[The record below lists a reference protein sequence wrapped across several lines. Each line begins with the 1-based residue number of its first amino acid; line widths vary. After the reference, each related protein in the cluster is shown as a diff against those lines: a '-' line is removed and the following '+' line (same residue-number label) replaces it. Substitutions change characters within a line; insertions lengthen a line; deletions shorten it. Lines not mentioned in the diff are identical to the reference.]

1 MARRTAAA
9 VVVAVGV
16 AAVGAVAA
24 ATSLSPRPGA
34 ALIRA
39 AFERGGAQ
47 RHRALEVGRPDDVGV
62 VTRTYRDDQQL
73 DVYRP
78 DDTTDALPT
87 VVWTH
92 GGGGLSGR
100 RTDDAGWFAR
110 LAREGFTVVA
120 LDYRLAPAAT
130 YPAAL
135 RDVTDALAFVTAH
148 ADELGADLGRVVLG
162 GDSAGAQMTA
172 QLAVA
177 ATSPAYARRI
187 GLPTVLGRDQ
197 LRGVVLACGYYD
209 LDVFRG
215 AGESLARPLRWAVR
229 TILWSITGSRDP
241 DPSLLDEMSSARHA
255 TEAFPAALVLG
266 GNGDPLTD
274 TQSRPLADHLRRLG
288 VDVTTVFYEPD
299 HLPELPH
306 EYQFDLSLPDAC
318 DAFDS
323 VVAFA
328 RRVTA

>member
-1 MARRTAAA
+1 M
-9 VVVAVGV
+9 
-16 AAVGAVAA
+16 
-24 ATSLSPRPGA
+24 
-34 ALIRA
+34 IRA

-47 RHRALEVGRPDDVGV
+47 RHRALEVGRPVDVGV
-62 VTRTYRDDQQL
+62 VTHAYRDDLLL

-78 DDTTDALPT
+78 ADAAAALPT

-92 GGGGLSGR
+92 GGGGLSGS

-110 LAREGFTVVA
+110 LADEGFTVVA
-120 LDYRLAPAAT
+120 PDYRLAPGAT

-135 RDVTDALAFVTAH
+135 HDVTDALAFVAAH
-148 ADELGADLGRVVLG
+148 AEELGADLDRVVLG

-177 ATSPAYARRI
+177 ASSPAYAERI
-187 GLPTVLGRDQ
+187 GVAPALGPDQ

-215 AGESLARPLRWAVR
+215 AGRSLGRPMRWAVR
-229 TILWSITGSRDP
+229 TVLWSVTGSRDP
-241 DPSLLDEMSSARHA
+241 EPSLLDEMSSARHA
-255 TEAFPAALVLG
+255 TAAFPATLLLG

-274 TQSRPLADHLRRLG
+274 TQSRPLADHLQRLG
-288 VDVTTVFYEPD
+288 VDVATVFHEPG
-299 HLPELPH
+299 HEPELPH
-306 EYQFDLSLPDAC
+306 EYQFDLSLGDALE
-318 DAFDS
+318 AFATI
-323 VVAFA
+323 VAFT